1 MLAIPEDSNV
11 EALGENAER
20 AAQLLRSIG
29 SKWRLLV
36 LCQLVKGEK
45 SVGQLESIIGL
56 SQSALSQ
63 HLTVLRHNGL
73 VKTRRSAQMIFYSLN
88 GHAVSAIL
96 STLYGLYCA
105 PEPAKHA
112 ATRATATNRNRRS
125 IKQKE

>member
-1 MLAIPEDSNV
+1 MLAMPENSNV
-11 EALGENAER
+11 EALVENAER

-63 HLTVLRHNGL
+63 HLAVLRTAG
-73 VKTRRSAQMIFYSLN
+73 VIRTRREGKQLLCSLAMPQVKSACKLIRDVLRTQI
-88 GHAVSAIL
+88 
-96 STLYGLYCA
+96 
-105 PEPAKHA
+105 K
-112 ATRATATNRNRRS
+112 NRNALVV
-125 IKQKE
+125 